1 MRLSSFQPRSLWQ
14 PGRDPL
20 PARHLIH
27 SHFTTFRRM
36 DSNPSLASVQTLA
49 NCPICGSGR
58 LHYLFS
64 VALSRVVR
72 CDDCQL
78 MLRNPRDL
86 AALATAGSA
95 ADTPGIDQTAKARE
109 YLDLLTR
116 YRGLSGGRLLAVAR
130 GAREFLAQAASRGY
144 EVSAMDDTEF
154 QRTGLTGSF
163 EVVVLYNVLDA
174 APDPGGLL
182 RQIGAMLAPG
192 GVLLVT
198 SFSFDAWLSQRSRHR
213 WTEFHTD
220 QLFYFTR
227 ATLETLLVQSGFGQI
242 IARSDVHNP
251 VGGTVG
257 GMAFLARVQPQRA
270 RQKLSL
276 VVPAFNEARTFEA
289 NFSKLLAKEV
299 AGLDIEIIVVESNS
313 TDGTRAIVE
322 RYRSHPRVTV
332 IWEDSPRGKGHAVRG
347 GLEHITGDY
356 VLIQDA
362 DLEYDL
368 EDYEALLEPLVQGR
382 TAFVLGARHG
392 GSAWKM
398 RSFAGQ
404 PVISAVL
411 NGAHWFFTM
420 LVNVGFSARLKDPF
434 TMYKVFRR
442 DCLYGLEF
450 VCNRFDFD
458 FELVI
463 KLLRK
468 GYYPLEIPVNY
479 RSRSFAEGKKVSFFG
494 DPLTWLRALVRFR
507 LEPMDP
513 LDNIVRQ
520 RQLRAE
526 TGASTELSSYGGP
539 GS

>member
-1 MRLSSFQPRSLWQ
+1 M
-14 PGRDPL
+14 DPN
-20 PARHLIH
+20 
-27 SHFTTFRRM
+27 S
-36 DSNPSLASVQTLA
+36 SLATAQTVTH
-49 NCPICGSGR
+49 CPVCGGSR

-64 VALSRVVR
+64 VAASRVVR

-86 AALATAGSA
+86 AAVPGPA
-95 ADTPGIDQTAKARE
+95 AAPPGIDPAATARE
-109 YLDLLTR
+109 YLDLLAR
-116 YRGLSGGRLLAVAR
+116 YRDGSGGRLLAVAR
-130 GAREFLAQAASRGY
+130 GGRELLAEAANRGY
-144 EVSAMDDTEF
+144 EVSAEEGTELR
-154 QRTGLTGSF
+154 RTDRDGGF
-163 EVVVLYNVLDA
+163 EVVVLHNVLDV

-182 RQIGAMLAPG
+182 RRAHALLAPG

-198 SFSFDAWLSQRSRHR
+198 SFSFDSWLSQRSHRR
-213 WTEFHTD
+213 WTEFHAD

-227 ATLETLLVQSGFGQI
+227 ATLEPLLGHNGFGQI
-242 IARSDVHNP
+242 IARTDVHDP
-251 VGGTVG
+251 VGGAVG
-257 GMAFLARVQPQRA
+257 GMVFLARAQPR
-270 RQKLSL
+270 RDRPKLSL
-276 VVPAFNEARTFEA
+276 VVPAFNEARTFTT
-289 NFSKLLAKEV
+289 NFEKLLAKEIE
-299 AGLDIEIIVVESNS
+299 GLDIEIVVVESNS

-322 RYRSHPRVTV
+322 RYQHHPRVTV
-332 IWEDSPRGKGHAVRG
+332 VWEDRPRGKGHAVRG
-347 GLEHITGDY
+347 GLERITGDY

-368 EDYEALLEPLVQGR
+368 EDYEALLEPLVRGR

-411 NGAHWFFTM
+411 NAAHWFFTL
-420 LVNVGFSARLKDPF
+420 LVNVGFNARLKDPF

-494 DPLTWLRALVRFR
+494 DPLTWLRALVRLR

-513 LDNIVRQ
+513 LENVVRQ

-526 TGASTELSSYGGP
+526 TGAGTGL
-539 GS
+539 